1 VLRKVD
7 RQSQSEKILSAAYGC
22 ISTRGYA
29 NVSLRDIAEE
39 AGVALSQLH
48 YYYKSKEGLFKEVV
62 QSTVGKYLREV
73 EHALKNGNTLEERTT
88 SLIDYFRKMLRH
100 NPELFRLL
108 YDFTGLALWSSAFS
122 GLLRDLFRDLGD
134 MFENHLL
141 DCSQAELVRVHSAKA
156 LSRLVVGGMFGTGI
170 QVLLDYEEDLPEA
183 LDAMRILLK

>member
-1 VLRKVD
+1 MLLEVD

-29 NVSLRDIAEE
+29 NVSLRDIADE

-62 QSTVGKYLREV
+62 QLTIEKYLREV
-73 EHALKNGNTLEERTT
+73 EHALENGGTLEERVA

-108 YDFTGLALWSSAFS
+108 YDFTGLALWSSVFS
-122 GLLRDLFRDLGD
+122 DLLRDLFRDLGN
-134 MFENHLL
+134 MLEKHVL
-141 DCSQAELVRVHSAKA
+141 DCSQAEILKVHSAKA
-156 LSRLVVGGMFGTGI
+156 ISRLMVGGMFGTGI
-170 QVLLDYEEDLPEA
+170 QVLLDYDEELPEA
-183 LDAMRILLK
+183 LDAMQILFK

>member
-1 VLRKVD
+1 MLLEVD

-29 NVSLRDIAEE
+29 NVSLRDIADE

-62 QSTVGKYLREV
+62 QLTIEKYLREV
-73 EHALKNGNTLEERTT
+73 EHALKNGGTLEERVA

-108 YDFTGLALWSSAFS
+108 YDFTGLALWSSVFS
-122 GLLRDLFRDLGD
+122 DLLRDLFRDLGN
-134 MFENHLL
+134 MLEKHVL
-141 DCSQAELVRVHSAKA
+141 DCSQAEILKVHSAKA
-156 LSRLVVGGMFGTGI
+156 ISRLMVGGMFGTGI
-170 QVLLDYEEDLPEA
+170 QVLLDYDEELPEA
-183 LDAMRILLK
+183 LDAMQILFK

>member
-1 VLRKVD
+1 MLLEVD

-29 NVSLRDIAEE
+29 NVSLRDIADE

-62 QSTVGKYLREV
+62 QLTIEKYLREV
-73 EHALKNGNTLEERTT
+73 EHALKNGGTLEERGA

-108 YDFTGLALWSSAFS
+108 YDFTGLALWSSVFS
-122 GLLRDLFRDLGD
+122 DLLRDLFRDLGN
-134 MFENHLL
+134 MLEKHVL
-141 DCSQAELVRVHSAKA
+141 DCSQAEILKVHSAKA
-156 LSRLVVGGMFGTGI
+156 ISRLMVGGMFGTGI
-170 QVLLDYEEDLPEA
+170 QVLLDYDEELPEA
-183 LDAMRILLK
+183 LDAMQILFK

>member
-1 VLRKVD
+1 MLLEVD

-29 NVSLRDIAEE
+29 NVSLRDIADE

-62 QSTVGKYLREV
+62 QLTIEKYLREV
-73 EHALKNGNTLEERTT
+73 EHALKNGGTLEERVA

-108 YDFTGLALWSSAFS
+108 YDFTGLALWSSVFS
-122 GLLRDLFRDLGD
+122 DLLKDLFRDLGN
-134 MFENHLL
+134 MLEKHVL
-141 DCSQAELVRVHSAKA
+141 DCSQAEILKVHSAKA
-156 LSRLVVGGMFGTGI
+156 ISRLMVGGMFGTGI
-170 QVLLDYEEDLPEA
+170 QVLLDYDEELPEA
-183 LDAMRILLK
+183 LDAMQILFK

>member
-1 VLRKVD
+1 MLREVD

-29 NVSLRDIAEE
+29 NVTLRDIADE

-62 QSTVGKYLREV
+62 QSTIGKYLREV
-73 EHALKNGNTLEERTT
+73 EHALKNGDTLEERAT
-88 SLIDYFRKMLRH
+88 SFIDYFRKMLRH

-108 YDFTGLALWSSAFS
+108 YDFTGLALWSSVFS
-122 GLLRDLFRDLGD
+122 DLLRDLFRDLGD
-134 MFENHLL
+134 MFENHVL
-141 DCSQAELVRVHSAKA
+141 DCSEAEMLKVHSAKA
-156 LSRLVVGGMFGTGI
+156 LSRLMVGGMFGTGI
-170 QVLLDYEEDLPEA
+170 QVLLDYDEELPEA